1 MKYLDL
7 KRIRRE
13 HHISQKE
20 LAERLGCTQ
29 SQLSLVENMVRY
41 ASDDLVKKV
50 AEELS
55 IEDIDKY
62 TTETPRK
69 VIVHD
74 KKKGKLPPLDS
85 ILPTDDLS
93 NKATVTSLINIIT
106 RCHEIIQSQEKEI
119 ARLNKLVGEKYT
131 ELAKQ
136 VHKIKDKS

>member
-1 MKYLDL
+1 MKYLDV

-29 SQLSLVENMVRY
+29 SQLSLVENMKRY
-41 ASDDLVKKV
+41 ATDDLIKKI
-50 AEELS
+50 AEEFS

-62 TTETPRK
+62 TTDIPRK
-69 VIVHD
+69 VIIHGT
-74 KKKGKLPPLDS
+74 KGKLPPLDS
-85 ILPTDDLS
+85 ILPADDLS
-93 NKATVTSLINIIT
+93 NNATVTSLINIIT
-106 RCHEIIQSQEKEI
+106 RCHEIIQAQEKEI

-136 VHKIKDKS
+136 VHKLKG